1 VQVGLPGL
9 HHALLGHQLIQCEA
23 CATRLDEWS
32 GEVGGQCE
40 ACATRLDEWS
50 GEVGGQSEHALQDW
64 MNGPGRLGVSQP
76 KSFVY
81 MLPLTFGCY
90 AVTLT
95 LIHWLR
101 PPLFLP

>member
-1 VQVGLPGL
+1 MQVGLPGL
-9 HHALLGHQLIQCEA
+9 HHALLGHQLI
-23 CATRLDEWS
+23 
-32 GEVGGQCE
+32 QCE